1 MGADAKQSALMMP
14 DTRCLRAFCLAV
26 LLLGRC
32 DAFQTGMPTAAWSAR
47 RGCVA
52 RRPSRPSPRLTMMA
66 LTQDMSDVL
75 KRYGV
80 PQEDHAA
87 LVKELAPLISTAF
100 GAAKPAKL
108 ERLDVTVTRGESG
121 GLGIDV
127 DKSNVIA
134 VVRGQPQLQVGDR
147 LPGQG
152 SPRADG

>member
-1 MGADAKQSALMMP
+1 MVCSAGLRGAASCTFAAPDDDGADARHEVLVSEALYAC
-14 DTRCLRAFCLAV
+14 RRLRQALRA
-26 LLLGRC
+26 
-32 DAFQTGMPTAAWSAR
+32 
-47 RGCVA
+47 
-52 RRPSRPSPRLTMMA
+52 LTEM
-66 LTQDMSDVL
+66 LPVRSDVL

-87 LVKELAPLISTAF
+87 LVKELAPLITTAF

-134 VVRGQPQLQVGDR
+134 VVRGQPQLQVAPQAKGKDAR
-147 LPGQG
+147 PLTG
-152 SPRADG
+152 SYL

>member
-1 MGADAKQSALMMP
+1 MVCTAGLRGAAAFAALAAPHDDGADARHEVLVSEALYAC
-14 DTRCLRAFCLAV
+14 RRLRHALRA
-26 LLLGRC
+26 
-32 DAFQTGMPTAAWSAR
+32 
-47 RGCVA
+47 
-52 RRPSRPSPRLTMMA
+52 LTEM
-66 LTQDMSDVL
+66 LPVRSDVL

-87 LVKELAPLISTAF
+87 LVKELAPLITTAF

-134 VVRGQPQLQVGDR
+134 VVRGQPQLQVAPQAKGKDAR
-147 LPGQG
+147 PLTG
-152 SPRADG
+152 SYL

>member
-1 MGADAKQSALMMP
+1 MVCTAGLRGAAAFAALAAPHDDGADARHEVLVSEALYAC
-14 DTRCLRAFCLAV
+14 RRLRQALRA
-26 LLLGRC
+26 
-32 DAFQTGMPTAAWSAR
+32 
-47 RGCVA
+47 
-52 RRPSRPSPRLTMMA
+52 LTEM
-66 LTQDMSDVL
+66 LPVRSDVL

-87 LVKELAPLISTAF
+87 LVKELAPLITTAF

-134 VVRGQPQLQVGDR
+134 VVRGQPQLQVAPQAKGKDAR
-147 LPGQG
+147 PLTG
-152 SPRADG
+152 SYL

>member
-1 MGADAKQSALMMP
+1 MLP
-14 DTRCLRAFCLAV
+14 VR
-26 LLLGRC
+26 
-32 DAFQTGMPTAAWSAR
+32 
-47 RGCVA
+47 
-52 RRPSRPSPRLTMMA
+52 
-66 LTQDMSDVL
+66 SDVL

-87 LVKELAPLISTAF
+87 LVKELAPLITTAF

-134 VVRGQPQLQVGDR
+134 VVRGQPQLQVAPQAKR
-147 LPGQG
+147 KEGQRENEIV
-152 SPRADG
+152 S

>member
-1 MGADAKQSALMMP
+1 MVCTAGLRGAASFASFAAPDDDGADARHEVLVSEALHAC
-14 DTRCLRAFCLAV
+14 RRLRRALRA
-26 LLLGRC
+26 
-32 DAFQTGMPTAAWSAR
+32 
-47 RGCVA
+47 
-52 RRPSRPSPRLTMMA
+52 LTEM
-66 LTQDMSDVL
+66 LPVRSDVL

-134 VVRGQPQLQVGDR
+134 VVRGQPELQVAPQAKR
-147 LPGQG
+147 KEGQRENEIEIE
-152 SPRADG
+152 S